1 MMLIQERTILCL
13 RVVCL
18 VGSAANVVHCA
29 RRKTG
34 KKDILLN
41 TNPSQDLNIAL
52 CVQFFC
58 SSWREIDHT
67 PELILNHST
76 PDALSGLEACVHC

>member
-1 MMLIQERTILCL
+1 MCGLSGQFSSEYCTL
-13 RVVCL
+13 RPE
-18 VGSAANVVHCA
+18 
-29 RRKTG
+29 KKWE
-34 KKDILLN
+34 KKDLLLN

-76 PDALSGLEACVHC
+76 PDALS